1 MNMDDTR
8 KKIGEIL
15 DGKLRSYTNRR
26 LKVRQVD
33 LDIERFVDGL
43 GDGAIECSISH
54 GGSVANAY
62 DYPAATEG
70 VAMIALREGRKVT
83 MIAGAARVPANK
95 VTDAGVIA
103 AALGEWARPLAD
115 RRYGKDTTAAAWREA
130 RRRLRLEGTVF
141 FLV

>member
-1 MNMDDTR
+1 MNMDDAR

-15 DGKLRSYTNRR
+15 GGKLRSYTGRR
-26 LKVRQVD
+26 LKVRLVRAPMTE
-33 LDIERFVDGL
+33 LINSLKDGV
-43 GDGAIECSISH
+43 AKYEVWH
-54 GGSVANAY
+54 GGDVSNNY

-70 VAMIALREGRKVT
+70 VAMIAIREGRKVT